1 MNGGVTGACIT
12 AAAAFQAARQ
22 LYNTLSEIR

>member
-1 MNGGVTGACIT
+1 MNGAATGACVT

-22 LYNTLSEIR
+22 LYGTLSEIR

>member
-1 MNGGVTGACIT
+1 MNGAVTGRRIT

-22 LYNTLSEIR
+22 LYSTLSEIR